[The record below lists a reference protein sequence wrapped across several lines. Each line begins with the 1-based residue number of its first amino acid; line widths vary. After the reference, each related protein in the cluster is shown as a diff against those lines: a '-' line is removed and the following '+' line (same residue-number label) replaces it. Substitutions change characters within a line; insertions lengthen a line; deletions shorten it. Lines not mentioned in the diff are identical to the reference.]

1 MAERQLS
8 KPEIA
13 SQRRTIKLP
22 PAIGDWTTYRSPKVL
37 VKKVKSGLYGFDRL
51 SKEEL
56 NEVLLIH
63 YRFVQDLLRRFKID
77 LNLGVEFLS
86 CQIEQTTYLNFL
98 RALSGPLAQ
107 SKLTLPNLHENIQLL
122 FDLGLA
128 NSIINHALGGS
139 DLEPLNRAL
148 TEAESSAFMIAVAE
162 YLPYLSAAYNNI
174 FPAPGFAFVGS
185 PDITLDSSINPNSTF
200 VFFSAEAA
208 LNGAPGRLLFGYPGS
223 SLKILLKDYEAKSR
237 SKPVNFGRLSA
248 GSLNKIVTSLSATLG
263 RTSLRTS
270 ELNQLEEGDVVS
282 LDTSIN
288 SAVNLLIGGRLNLK
302 VQPGIMA
309 GKKRAVRLIG
319 FNNDEDV
326 AVLPPAI
333 LAEIDAKP
341 ALAEEEKPAAP
352 AEAAVG
358 PEALLPAL
366 APLPE
371 MEYTEET
378 AEETK
383 EQETTEEQTEDDEL
397 TDEDFSDI
405 FLEEE
410 EKGG

>member
-22 PAIGDWTTYRSPKVL
+22 PAIGDWTTYRPPKVL

-51 SKEEL
+51 SKEGL
-56 NEVLLIH
+56 NEALIIH

-77 LNLGVEFLS
+77 LGLGVEFLS

-98 RALSGPLAQ
+98 RTLTGPLAQ
-107 SKLTLPNLHENIQLL
+107 SRLTLPNLHENIQLL

-128 NSIINHALGGS
+128 NSIVNHALGSS

-148 TEAESSAFMIAVAE
+148 TEAESAAFTLAVAE
-162 YLPYLSAAYNNI
+162 YLPYLAAAYNNI

-200 VFFSAEAA
+200 VFFSAEVA
-208 LNGAPGRLLFGYPGS
+208 LNDAPGRLLFGYPGN
-223 SLKILLKDYEAKSR
+223 SLKTLLKDYELKTR
-237 SKPVNFGRLSA
+237 SKPANFGRLSA
-248 GSLNKIVTSLSATLG
+248 ASLNKIVTSLSATLG
-263 RTSLRTS
+263 RTYLRTS
-270 ELNQLEEGDVVS
+270 ELNQLEAGDVVS
-282 LDTSIN
+282 LDTSIT

-302 VQPGIMA
+302 VQPGVMA
-309 GKKRAVRLIG
+309 GKRRAVRLIG
-319 FNNDEDV
+319 FGNDEEITV
-326 AVLPPAI
+326 RPPAT
-333 LAEIDAKP
+333 LEEHEAKAAEPAA
-341 ALAEEEKPAAP
+341 ALAEPAV
-352 AEAAVG
+352 AE
-358 PEALLPAL
+358 PEAAL
-366 APLPE
+366 APAVKPLPG
-371 MEYTEET
+371 TEFGEEA
-378 AEETK
+378 AEET
-383 EQETTEEQTEDDEL
+383 EAQEEDDEL